1 MLTCEFYLTL
11 SRQSF
16 RTSIRNSDTL
26 YFEKGGQNK
35 NITDYSTFWEGVI
48 FMWGEKASDISNTR

>member
-1 MLTCEFYLTL
+1 MLTCDFYLTL

-16 RTSIRNSDTL
+16 RTSIWNSDTL

-35 NITDYSTFWEGVI
+35 NTDYSTFWEGVI
-48 FMWGEKASDISNTR
+48 FMWGEKASDISSTR